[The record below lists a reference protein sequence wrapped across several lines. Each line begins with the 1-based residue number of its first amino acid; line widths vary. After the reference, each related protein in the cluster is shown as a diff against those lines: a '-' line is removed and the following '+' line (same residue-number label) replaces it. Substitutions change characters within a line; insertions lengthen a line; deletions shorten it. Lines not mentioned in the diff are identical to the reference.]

1 MVMHPLL
8 LILAAAVAH
17 GVTAGYSP
25 SIKRTN
31 NAGAVRDYF
40 EKVLPT
46 SKDVLL
52 HELMGPKIGADPG
65 VIVPTIPDPAIPA
78 FTTYWLRD
86 GCRVYFTWLNE
97 LAVPGPGED
106 TNLLR
111 AQVDDAVSALIR
123 TQHVVSLAGNIFTGG
138 LEEPVFDIHIG
149 KITNPDFRPGSPAA
163 DGPPFRAIILI
174 KYAEWL
180 IEPEQNN
187 GTWVADV
194 LWPAINLDLQ
204 WISSHWNQSSWDLWW
219 PPVWG
224 GSYWTASLQYRALLS
239 GARLG
244 RNIGRGDSASA
255 YESHARMIL
264 DYLQTFW
271 NEEEGFMTE
280 TTVTDVETGG
290 RSGKGSAPSTIAVLN
305 FDPTLRCDSTTF
317 QPCSDRALS
326 TLKVVGDAFAKS
338 FAFTQNL
345 PPDSDQL
352 NPFFG
357 WFLEERLLGGHAQ
370 YFGTL
375 HAAEQLFDAL
385 ITWDLLGELQVTEV
399 SLKFFG
405 QFDQGIKVG
414 TYRKGSDV
422 YESLTDAITNWAEK
436 TVLFVADHTPDDYVL
451 TMAMNKESA
460 DPVGPR
466 GTLHCLVSVLS
477 VYDAYHGLIPPSWA
491 HGGRFHLKSSDEAGS
506 WDWKNVWSGIE
517 NQFRIDL

>member
-8 LILAAAVAH
+8 LIFAVAVAH
-17 GVTAGYSP
+17 GVAASCCSP
-25 SIKRTN
+25 TMKRTN
-31 NAGAVRDYF
+31 NSDSS
-40 EKVLPT
+40 P
-46 SKDVLL
+46 SKDTLL
-52 HELMGPKIGADPG
+52 HELMGPKVGADPG
-65 VIVPTIPDPAIPA
+65 VIVPTIPDPQIPA

-97 LAVPGPGED
+97 LAVPSRLDED
-106 TNLLR
+106 TSLLR
-111 AQVDDAVSALIR
+111 AQIDDAVRALVR
-123 TQHVVSLAGNIFTGG
+123 TQHVVSLAGNVFTGG

-149 KITNPDFRPGSPAA
+149 KITNPDFRPGAPAA
-163 DGPPFRAIILI
+163 DGPPFRAIVLI

-204 WISSHWNQSSWDLWW
+204 WISLHWNQSSWDLWW

-244 RNIGRGDSASA
+244 RSIGRGDGASE
-255 YESHARMIL
+255 YESHAAMIL
-264 DYLQTFW
+264 DYLQ
-271 NEEEGFMTE
+271 EKEGFMTE
-280 TTVTDVETGG
+280 TTVTDVRTGG
-290 RSGKGSAPSTIAVLN
+290 RSGKGSAPSTISVLN
-305 FDPTLRCDSTTF
+305 FDPTLGCDSATF

-326 TLKVVGDAFAKS
+326 TLKVVGDAFAEL

-345 PPDSDQL
+345 PPDADKL
-352 NPFFG
+352 RPFFG
-357 WFLEERLLGGHAQ
+357 WFLEEKLLGGHAQ

-375 HAAEQLFDAL
+375 HATEQLFDAL
-385 ITWDLLGELQVTEV
+385 ITWDLIGELQVTDV
-399 SLKFFG
+399 SLKFFR
-405 QFDQGIKVG
+405 QFDQHVNVG

-451 TMAMNKESA
+451 TMAMDKETA

-477 VYDAYHGLIPPSWA
+477 VYDADG
-491 HGGRFHLKSSDEAGS
+491 AGP
-506 WDWKNVWSGIE
+506 WDWKNFWSGFE
-517 NQFRIDL
+517 NQFHLDL